1 MSANRAIGSLVC
13 GLALING
20 GVVVAAEDEKPDMD
34 FLEYLG
40 MWEESDEEW
49 LVLDKVTLAENEK
62 RSDPASEDEASLE
75 KEDESEIITYTGRA
89 AVIRYGCGAGQWH

>member
-1 MSANRAIGSLVC
+1 MSASRAIGSLFC

-20 GVVVAAEDEKPDMD
+20 GIVSAADDEEPDMD

-49 LVLDKVTLAENEK
+49 LILDEVTLAENEK
-62 RSDPASEDEASLE
+62 RSEPASEDEASLE
-75 KEDESEIITYTGRA
+75 KEDES
-89 AVIRYGCGAGQWH
+89 

>member
-13 GLALING
+13 GLALFSS
-20 GVVVAAEDEKPDMD
+20 GVVLAADDEEPDMD

-49 LVLDKVTLAENEK
+49 LILDEVTLADNEK
-62 RSDPASEDEASLE
+62 RSDPALEDEESLE
-75 KEDESEIITYTGRA
+75 KEDES
-89 AVIRYGCGAGQWH
+89 

>member
-13 GLALING
+13 GLALFNSG
-20 GVVVAAEDEKPDMD
+20 FVFAADDEEPDMD

-49 LVLDKVTLAENEK
+49 LILDEVTLAENEK
-62 RSDPASEDEASLE
+62 RSDPALEDEESLE
-75 KEDESEIITYTGRA
+75 KDDES
-89 AVIRYGCGAGQWH
+89 